1 MSDPYKYYTKEQ
13 YEQYG
18 DILETASEIDAKIAK
33 AKAREIQNR
42 KQAEQYKK
50 EWAERTTASGSRSEN
65 FVFERTFMT
74 TLYNAY
80 NRPER
85 QECEFLP

>member
-1 MSDPYKYYTKEQ
+1 MFDPYKYYTKEQ

-42 KQAEQYKK
+42 KQAEQYRK
-50 EWAERTTASGSRSEN
+50 EWAERTYLTR
-65 FVFERTFMT
+65 
-74 TLYNAY
+74 LYNEY
-80 NRPER
+80 NRPDPD
-85 QECEFLP
+85 FI